1 MILRTLCHHFQ
12 QAAVFPLLLLS
23 SSAYA
28 EAPVQAGRPDES
40 TDAERGIALM
50 RKHFG
55 DCLPDVTLLNEE
67 GKPVRFKEVVEGHAV
82 VMSFFYTNCRGTCPG
97 TNALLA
103 ELRESLSKIF
113 GKSIR
118 FISISVE
125 PEVDTPAVVK
135 EYASFYRK
143 ETAHPDMA
151 DWYFFTGSPEDIR
164 KLRHKVGYYEIDPA
178 LDNDPT
184 QHAAMLVIGNQAT
197 GRWAEVPVGIG
208 HERMQSRIRL
218 VAGWTA
224 EQRYAEIHAELKKN
238 REEAKALK
246 SSKPAKTTAAVGQ
259 P

>member
-1 MILRTLCHHFQ
+1 MNTPDLLKKLT
-12 QAAVFPLLLLS
+12 AVVLALLVLPIA
-23 SSAYA
+23 SA
-28 EAPVQAGRPDES
+28 EEPKPVGRPPEA

-97 TNALLA
+97 TNALMA
-103 ELRESLSKIF
+103 HLRESMSKVF
-113 GKSIR
+113 GKSMR
-118 FISISVE
+118 FVSISVE
-125 PEVDTPAVVK
+125 PEVDTPEVVK

-143 ETAHPDMA
+143 VTAHPDMP
-151 DWYFFTGSPEDIR
+151 DWQFFTGSPEDIR

-208 HERMQSRIRL
+208 QERMESRIRL
-218 VAGWTA
+218 IAGWTA

-238 REEAKALK
+238 REAAQDAVNAK
-246 SSKPAKTTAAVGQ
+246 KTTALVGQ